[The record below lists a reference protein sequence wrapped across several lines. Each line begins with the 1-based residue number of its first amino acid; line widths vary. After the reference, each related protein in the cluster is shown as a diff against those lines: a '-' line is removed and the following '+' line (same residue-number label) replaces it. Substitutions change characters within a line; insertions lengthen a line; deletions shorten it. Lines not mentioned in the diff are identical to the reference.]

1 MLVGS
6 CFPKRIEKV
15 PPALTQHFA
24 KSEFISHVL
33 CLVIVVCSW
42 LVCSAFSFSINPKLV
57 HQHINST
64 EMQQPEPT
72 DAGEGGRGGML
83 PHWTAPI
90 TTGLHTVGT
99 IPWNNNNHNLPKCLS
114 LPHTHPSPSRRCL
127 PSLHGD
133 GASACGRS
141 CCFCLSHDRSSVQE
155 GCVAGNVQMDLIKH
169 FTWDGQYWSKLG
181 VK

>member
-1 MLVGS
+1 MQ
-6 CFPKRIEKV
+6 
-15 PPALTQHFA
+15 ALPFQVKFQVQRSLTA
-24 KSEFISHVL
+24 L
-33 CLVIVVCSW
+33 L
-42 LVCSAFSFSINPKLV
+42 FSFSINPKLM

-72 DAGEGGRGGML
+72 GAGEGGRGGML

-114 LPHTHPSPSRRCL
+114 PPHTHPSPSRRCL

-169 FTWDGQYWSKLG
+169 FTWDGHYWSKFG